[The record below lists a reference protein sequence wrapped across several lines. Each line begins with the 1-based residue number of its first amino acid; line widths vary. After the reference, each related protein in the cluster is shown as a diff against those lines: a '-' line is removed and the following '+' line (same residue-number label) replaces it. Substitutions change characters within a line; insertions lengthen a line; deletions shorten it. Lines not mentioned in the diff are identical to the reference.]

1 MMIFSPKI
9 SFVIPVYNE
18 EEVFDLLIKRLD
30 ALMSKIESPC
40 EVVLIDD
47 GSIDNT
53 PVLME
58 NIATKHHNYQAIFL
72 TRNFGHQR
80 ALSAGLEHA
89 RGEVIMILDGDL
101 QDPPELF
108 FEFYEHIK
116 KGYDVAY
123 GVRKERKESAIKR
136 ASYNAFYRML
146 NKISNYPIPKDSG
159 DFGMITRRVV
169 DNMNKMRE
177 ESRFLRGIRSWVGYR
192 QIGVPYERKERAAGV
207 PKYSFKMLFKL
218 AYDGI
223 FNFSVFPIKVL
234 TYLGVLC
241 ISVSI
246 IYFILTLV
254 KRLFYD
260 SVPSGFTA
268 LLFMILL
275 FGGVQLLSIGII
287 GEYVQRIFFQ
297 VKNRPLYLISKKI
310 INGNKTL
317 D

>member
-1 MMIFSPKI
+1 MIFSPKI

-18 EEVFDLLIKRLD
+18 EEVFDLLVQRLNE
-30 ALMSKIESPC
+30 LISKIESPC
-40 EVVLIDD
+40 EVVLVDD
-47 GSIDNT
+47 GSVDST
-53 PVLME
+53 PALIE
-58 NIATKHHNYQAIFL
+58 DIAIKNSNYQAIFL

-89 RGEVIMILDGDL
+89 RGEMMMILDGDL

-116 KGYDVAY
+116 NGYDVVY
-123 GVRKERKESAIKR
+123 GVRRERKESTIKR
-136 ASYNAFYRML
+136 FAYNTFYRIL

-159 DFGMITRRVV
+159 DFGMVTRRVV

-192 QIGVPYERKERAAGV
+192 QIGVPYERKERAAGT

-234 TYLGVLC
+234 TYLGVVC
-241 ISVSI
+241 ISTSL
-246 IYFILTLV
+246 IYFLLTLV
-254 KRLFYD
+254 KRLFYE

-297 VKNRPLYLISKKI
+297 VKNRPLYLIKKKI
-310 INGNKTL
+310 INGDKN
-317 D
+317 

>member
-1 MMIFSPKI
+1 MIFSPEI

-30 ALMSKIESPC
+30 ELVSKIDSPC

-47 GSIDNT
+47 GSVDNT
-53 PVLME
+53 PALIE
-58 NIATKHHNYQAIFL
+58 NIAVQNGHYQAIFL

-89 RGEVIMILDGDL
+89 RGDVLMILDGDL

-108 FEFYEHIK
+108 FKFYDYIK
-116 KGYDVAY
+116 KGYDVVY
-123 GVRKERKESAIKR
+123 GVRKERKESVLKR
-136 ASYNAFYRML
+136 ASYNLFYKIL

-159 DFGMITRRVV
+159 DFGMITRQVV
-169 DNMNKMRE
+169 NNMNRMQE
-177 ESRFLRGIRSWVGYR
+177 ESRFLRGIRSWVGCKK
-192 QIGVPYERKERAAGV
+192 IGIPYERKERAAGV

-234 TYLGVLC
+234 TYLGVVC
-241 ISVSI
+241 ISVSAF
-246 IYFILTLV
+246 YFLLTLV
-254 KRLFYD
+254 KRMFYQ

-297 VKNRPLYLISKKI
+297 VKNRPLYLISRKI
-310 INGNKTL
+310 VNRNTVSG
-317 D
+317 

>member
-1 MMIFSPKI
+1 MIFSPKI

-18 EEVFDLLIKRLD
+18 EEVFDLLVQRLNE
-30 ALMSKIESPC
+30 LISKIKSPC
-40 EVVLIDD
+40 EVVLVDD
-47 GSIDNT
+47 GSVDST
-53 PVLME
+53 PALIE
-58 NIATKHHNYQAIFL
+58 DIAIKNFNYQAIFL

-89 RGEVIMILDGDL
+89 RGEVMMILDGDL

-116 KGYDVAY
+116 NGYDVVY
-123 GVRKERKESAIKR
+123 GVRRERKESTIKR
-136 ASYNAFYRML
+136 FAYNTFYRIL

-159 DFGMITRRVV
+159 DFGMVTRRVV

-192 QIGVPYERKERAAGV
+192 QIGVPYERKERAAGT

-234 TYLGVLC
+234 TYLGVVC
-241 ISVSI
+241 ISTSL
-246 IYFILTLV
+246 IYFLLTLV
-254 KRLFYD
+254 KRLFYE

-297 VKNRPLYLISKKI
+297 VKNRPLYLIKKKI
-310 INGNKTL
+310 INGDKN
-317 D
+317 